1 MGENPHIE
9 DEGAAAEK
17 TMEVFE
23 DQRLSRDFVREIC
36 TALDAQDDA
45 RVSDL
50 VDPLHE
56 ADLADLIEQLGSGP
70 RADLVR
76 VLGPS
81 VSAEVLS
88 ELEDSV
94 REDLLDELEAHEV
107 ADAVVQLESDD
118 AVDILEDMDAERQR
132 EVLDAVPEL
141 ERLALEESLS
151 YPEDSAGRLMQRD
164 LIAVPE
170 FWTVGKTIDYLRENQ
185 DLTSEFW
192 EIFVVDPAY
201 KPVGT
206 MRLSYILRSPRDA
219 KIKDLMQVEQ
229 RLIPVDMDQE
239 EVAFLFRQYHLI
251 SAAVVDAQQRLVG
264 MITADDVV
272 EVINE
277 EAEEDMLAMAGVSEG
292 DIHESIMRT
301 ARARFTWLFVNLGT
315 AVLASYVISFFGATI
330 EQMVALAILMPI
342 VASMGGNAGTQ
353 TMTVAV
359 RALAM
364 NQLTTSNALR
374 ILNKELAVS
383 GANGILLAAIMGL
396 FGAFWFG
403 DTMLGVVLAVA
414 MIVNLLV
421 AGLAG
426 MLVPLMLDRLDID
439 PAISS
444 SVFVTTVTDVV
455 GFFAFLGLAAIW
467 LFA

>member
-1 MGENPHIE
+1 MGDHPQNQSGEL
-9 DEGAAAEK
+9 DAEK
-17 TMEVFE
+17 PMEVFE

-36 TALDAQDDA
+36 AALDCSDDA
-45 RVSDL
+45 RVTEL

-56 ADLADLIEQLGSGP
+56 ADLADLIEQLGSTP
-70 RADLVR
+70 RADLLR

-94 REDLLDELEAHEV
+94 REDLLDELEAEEV
-107 ADAVVQLESDD
+107 AEAVVQLESDD
-118 AVDILEDMDAERQR
+118 AVDILEDMNAARRR

-185 DLTSEFW
+185 GLTTEFW

-206 MRLSYILRSPRDA
+206 MKLSYILRSARDA
-219 KIKDLMQVEQ
+219 LVKDLMQVEQ

-251 SAAVVDAQQRLVG
+251 SAAVVDAQERLVG

-292 DIHESIMRT
+292 DIHETILRT
-301 ARARFTWLFVNLGT
+301 AKARFTWLFVNLGT
-315 AVLASYVISFFGATI
+315 AILASYVISLFGATI

-353 TMTVAV
+353 TMTVSV

-364 NQLTTSNALR
+364 NQLTTSNAMR
-374 ILNKELAVS
+374 ILSKELAVS
-383 GANGILLAAIMGL
+383 GANGALLAIIMGL

-403 DTMLGVVLAVA
+403 DWMLGGVLAAA

-426 MLVPLMLDRLDID
+426 MLIPLALDHLDID

-467 LFA
+467 LFG

>member
-1 MGENPHIE
+1 MGDHPQNQL
-9 DEGAAAEK
+9 DQLDTEK
-17 TMEVFE
+17 PMEVFE

-36 TALDAQDDA
+36 AALDACDDN
-45 RVSDL
+45 RVTKL

-56 ADLADLIEQLGSGP
+56 ADLADLIEQLGQGP
-70 RADLVR
+70 RADLLR

-94 REDLLDELEAHEV
+94 RDDLLDELEAEEV
-107 ADAVVQLESDD
+107 AEAVVQLESDD
-118 AVDILEDMDAERQR
+118 AIDILEDMNAERQR

-185 DLTSEFW
+185 GLTTEFW
-192 EIFVVDPAY
+192 EIFVVDPTY

-206 MRLSYILRSPRDA
+206 MRLSYILRSARDA
-219 KIKDLMQVEQ
+219 LVKDLMQVEQ
-229 RLIPVDMDQE
+229 RLVPVDMDQE

-251 SAAVVDAQQRLVG
+251 SAAVVDGQERLVG

-277 EAEEDMLAMAGVSEG
+277 EAEEDMLAMAGVSEV
-292 DIHESIMRT
+292 DIHETVLRT
-301 ARARFTWLFVNLGT
+301 AKARFTWLLVNLGT
-315 AVLASYVISFFGATI
+315 AILASYVISLFGATI

-353 TMTVAV
+353 TMTVSV

-364 NQLTTSNALR
+364 NQLTTSNAMR
-374 ILNKELAVS
+374 ILHKELAVS
-383 GANGILLAAIMGL
+383 GANGALLAIIMGL
-396 FGAFWFG
+396 FGALWF
-403 DTMLGVVLAVA
+403 DDWMLGAVLAIS
-414 MIVNLLV
+414 MIVNLIV

-426 MLVPLMLDRLDID
+426 MLVPLALDHLDID

-455 GFFAFLGLAAIW
+455 GFFAFLGLAALW
-467 LFA
+467 LFT